1 MANKTSKQ
9 GKNAKM
15 NTEKGVTQVA
25 PKSPI
30 IGDKSVKAAEE
41 SLAESEKLTKKVD
54 KSPKTIDKKDTKSAD
69 KKDAKSADKKDAK
82 SADKKDAKTSERKSA
97 KEAKAAEKKSAKS
110 SKQAQKKPSIFKRI
124 FAYFKNV
131 RLEIKRTTWP
141 TRNEVFRMSLIVVG
155 ALLFFGVFIFIMDW
169 LMTRLVE
176 YYSTFAVSS
185 TPESGFPLLSKLYS
199 STFLSIK

>member
-1 MANKTSKQ
+1 
-9 GKNAKM
+9 M

-54 KSPKTIDKKDTKSAD
+54 KSPKTIDKKDT
-69 KKDAKSADKKDAK
+69 KSADKKDAK